1 LPDVAQTHTFS
12 GMDQVAG
19 NLKETVKAWN
29 RCKHAAVTAIYL
41 CLISIPISSLK
52 AESLSN
58 QDRPNVILMI
68 TDDQGYGDFG
78 FTGNPILRTPNL
90 DALQTK
96 SAQMSQYYVSPVCA
110 PTRACLMTGRYNY
123 RTRCID
129 TYIGRA
135 MMDTEEVT
143 VAESLHAA
151 GYATGIFGK
160 WHMGD
165 NFPMRAMDQG
175 FEESLVL
182 RGGGIG
188 QPSDPLGAEGKYTD
202 PTLFHNG
209 DAVEMKGYCTD
220 LYFDHALKF
229 MEFSKARNRPF
240 FVYLP
245 TNAPHGPFHDVPQ
258 AEYEYYKSLNLEN
271 DQFPQMKGHDLPKNA
286 DLDKRARIF
295 AMIDNVDQ
303 NVGKLRKG
311 LEALELLDNTLI
323 IFMVDNGPNGRRYV
337 AGFQGSKS
345 HVHEGGI
352 RSPLLM
358 HWPNRLRPAAMS
370 DKVVAHI
377 DITPTILDAC
387 GLDDRNTWSR
397 FDGRSFLP
405 LLDGRNSL
413 WPDRTVVIQTHR
425 GNFPVRYH
433 HFAAR
438 NQRWK
443 LLHAS
448 GFGKETFEGDPKFEL
463 YDMVLDPFE
472 EHDLARSFPHVVKS
486 MKSDYDS
493 WFDDVSST
501 RPNNYDPPRIIL
513 GSPHQNPSVLTR
525 QDWRHQS
532 GRPWGADSNGEWWTT
547 FQQAGSYEVLV
558 HTKNTKHPDNIVLK
572 IGDNEWSEFE
582 TLSSND
588 YKFQVIINRPGD
600 RKIKATL
607 TTDGKTTGPHQ
618 VMVLN

>member
-1 LPDVAQTHTFS
+1 MYLAV
-12 GMDQVAG
+12 GKM
-19 NLKETVKAWN
+19 KETLITWKQ
-29 RCKHAAVTAIYL
+29 CKHGAWLCVCL
-41 CLISIPISSLK
+41 CLFVLVASGLRADAPTST
-52 AESLSN
+52 E
-58 QDRPNVILMI
+58 RPNVILVI
-68 TDDQGYGDFG
+68 TDDQGFGDFG

-96 SAQMSQYYVSPVCA
+96 SAHMSQYYVSPVCA

-143 VAESLHAA
+143 VAEMLHAA

-165 NFPMRAMDQG
+165 NYPLRAMDQG

-209 DAVEMKGYCTD
+209 EAVDLKGYCTD

-229 MEFSKARNRPF
+229 IEFSKARNRPF

-258 AEYEYYKSLNLEN
+258 KEYEYYQSLNLAN
-271 DQFPQMKGHDLPKNA
+271 DQFPQTQGHLLPKNA

-295 AMIDNVDQ
+295 AMIDNIDQ
-303 NVGKLRKG
+303 NIGKLRNG
-311 LEALELLDNTLI
+311 LEDLELLGNTLI

-337 AGFQGSKS
+337 AGYQGMKS

-352 RSPLLM
+352 RSPLLL
-358 HWPNRLRPAAMS
+358 HWPDRLRPGANS
-370 DKVVAHI
+370 NKVVAHI
-377 DITPTILDAC
+377 DMTPTILDAC
-387 GLDDRNTWSR
+387 GIDDRATWNR

-405 LLDGRNSL
+405 LLDGRNTL
-413 WPDRTVVIQTHR
+413 WPDRTVVIQAHR
-425 GNFPVRYH
+425 GNVPVRYH

-448 GFGKETFEGDPKFEL
+448 GFGNETFEGEPQFEL

-472 EHDLARSFPHVVKS
+472 KHDLAYSFPHIVTS
-486 MKSDYDS
+486 MKGAYDS

-501 RPNNYDPPRIIL
+501 RPNNYDTPRFII
-513 GSPHQNPSVLTR
+513 GSPHQNPSILTR
-525 QDWRHQS
+525 QDWRHHS
-532 GRPWGADSNGEWWTT
+532 GKPWGAGSNGEWWTH
-547 FQQAGSYEVLV
+547 FQQAGSYEVLI
-558 HTKNTKHPDNIVLK
+558 HSKNNQQPDGITLK

-582 TLSSND
+582 TVSTTTFR
-588 YKFQVIINRPGD
+588 FQIVINRSGD
-600 RKIKATL
+600 RNVKAIL
-607 TTDGKTTGPHQ
+607 KSGGKAFGPHQ
-618 VMVLN
+618 LEVRLTSKL